1 MDLEKLVALGEKMG
15 LSGAE
20 LRKWVSQ
27 KEKEAVERERLA
39 AERAKEEKA
48 AELERERQYFPVAD
62 LACAVATILATAV
75 VIVSLGVG
83 HKVLGHTDVYTFLG
97 VPYAHPP
104 LGEMRFRSTYLTNH
118 FTIGQAG
125 SNRDPLYD
133 GRYLSGLG
141 DVVVVVPN
149 YRLGAL
155 GFLYMGISV
164 APGNV
169 GLYNQLLVIEW
180 TRHNIGRFGGNVSNL
195 VLVSYGSGATAT
207 GYLLG
212 SQVAG
217 VREAG
222 VVPRRAILM
231 SGSPLTRYPDNT
243 NSAARRMAEQA
254 KRMRCLIDGQ
264 PDIKYFIE
272 SSASL
277 FVKTAICLPSSSPLF
292 KALIKSLLKRCC
304 TKTMQVYT
312 RSH

>member
-1 MDLEKLVALGEKMG
+1 MCTPQKGGGKTDTKQYAKNVPTPTDLFRDSSKPVGVQMRSAQAPSFWSMYSSVAARVRPM
-15 LSGAE
+15 
-20 LRKWVSQ
+20 
-27 KEKEAVERERLA
+27 
-39 AERAKEEKA
+39 
-48 AELERERQYFPVAD
+48 QYFPVAD

-75 VIVSLGVG
+75 VIVSLVGV
-83 HKVLGHTDVYTFLG
+83 
-97 VPYAHPP
+97 
-104 LGEMRFRSTYLTNH
+104 LTIRPV
-118 FTIGQAG
+118 TREQKR

-277 FVKTAICLPSSSPLF
+277 FVKTAMPPLFFPTF
-292 KALIKSLLKRCC
+292 KALIKIPPEEMLHKDDASIHSVPQKYCID
-304 TKTMQVYT
+304 T
-312 RSH
+312 RDS